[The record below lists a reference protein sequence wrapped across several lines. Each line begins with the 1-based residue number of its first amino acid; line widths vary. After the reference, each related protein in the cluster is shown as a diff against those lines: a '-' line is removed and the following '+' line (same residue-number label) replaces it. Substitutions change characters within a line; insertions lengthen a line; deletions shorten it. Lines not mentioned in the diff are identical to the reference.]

1 MIEVDASVRAN
12 ILVEALPYVQ
22 EYANRTVVVK
32 YGGNAMINEDLKQA
46 VIQDVV
52 LLNLLGIH
60 VVLVHGGG
68 PEISE
73 MLKKTGKESK
83 FKNGLRV
90 TDDETMDI
98 VQMVLCGKINKNL
111 VALLNKAKGK
121 GIGLSGMDGSLF
133 QAIQIDEELGNVG
146 SIQNVN
152 PEIVENMLEKG
163 YIPVVS
169 SVAQGLDAET
179 NYNINADLAASK
191 LAIALNAKK
200 LILLTDVKG
209 LMKDP
214 EDASSLIRELKV
226 SQVPL
231 LMKEGV
237 IKGGMIPKVQCSV
250 EAVRQGVESVNIQ
263 DGRIPHSLLIELLS
277 NEGVGT
283 LIK

>member
-1 MIEVDASVRAN
+1 
-12 ILVEALPYVQ
+12 
-22 EYANRTVVVK
+22 
-32 YGGNAMINEDLKQA
+32 
-46 VIQDVV
+46 
-52 LLNLLGIH
+52 
-60 VVLVHGGG
+60 
-68 PEISE
+68 
-73 MLKKTGKESK
+73 
-83 FKNGLRV
+83 
-90 TDDETMDI
+90 
-98 VQMVLCGKINKNL
+98 
-111 VALLNKAKGK
+111 
-121 GIGLSGMDGSLF
+121 
-133 QAIQIDEELGNVG
+133 
-146 SIQNVN
+146 
-152 PEIVENMLEKG
+152 MLEKG